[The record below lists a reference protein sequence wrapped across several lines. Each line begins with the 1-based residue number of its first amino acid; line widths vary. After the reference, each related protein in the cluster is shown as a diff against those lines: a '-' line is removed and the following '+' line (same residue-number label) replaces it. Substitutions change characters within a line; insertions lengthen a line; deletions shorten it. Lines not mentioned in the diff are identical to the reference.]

1 MKKLLIMAAVLTS
14 ASLLAGCGSTTE
26 EAQSETKDDGIIV
39 ATGTIETLTDKDTTT
54 TQIKTLIEKRREEL
68 KEEAKSGT
76 GNEKE
81 LNEKDIEL
89 LESVL
94 NAMTKKE

>member
-1 MKKLLIMAAVLTS
+1 MAAVLTS

-26 EAQSETKDDGIIV
+26 EVQSEPKDDGIV
-39 ATGTIETLTDKDTTT
+39 VTTGTIETLTGKDTTT